1 MKSAMH
7 ASPIPRPLLLRHA
20 LSHAPRRAHPPAF
33 AESTLA
39 GSVLALCLLASAPLA
54 AAPPLADPTRPPDAA
69 AGASVTAAAAAAR
82 SADAALR
89 TPVLRQLQAVQTSAR
104 GVSTALIDAR
114 VVRVGDVLGDGPGAV
129 TVQAI
134 DADGVTLRGPQYQQ
148 RLALAP
154 GGTKT
159 PSAVTAEIVIT
170 RSRASIAALADGP
183 AGAITLAP
191 LAPRPALRPSEVTK
205 ELP

>member
-1 MKSAMH
+1 MKLAM
-7 ASPIPRPLLLRHA
+7 SFQPNPRLLAPTSHA
-20 LSHAPRRAHPPAF
+20 LAPSTLAP
-33 AESTLA
+33 STLA
-39 GSVLALCLLASAPLA
+39 GSVLALCLLASAPLG
-54 AAPPLADPTRPPDAA
+54 AAPPLADPTRPPDFA
-69 AGASVTAAAAAAR
+69 AGASPTAAVAAAAAR

-89 TPVLRQLQAVQTSAR
+89 TPLPRQLQAVQTSAR
-104 GVSTALIDAR
+104 GVATALIDAR

-134 DADGVTLRGPQYQQ
+134 DADGVTLRGPHYQQ

-159 PSAVTAEIVIT
+159 LSAGPVEIVIT
-170 RSRASIAALADGP
+170 RSRASTGTVASGP
-183 AGAITLAP
+183 AGAITFAP
-191 LAPRPALRPSEVTK
+191 PAPRPALRPSEATK